1 MTSIL
6 GKMVARRLFKEP
18 ANKALGSEDPYF
30 EEIPQEELGRKK
42 KGSKRRRPPPP
53 GLSQN
58 DTKVLTEV
66 RQRAYH
72 LDMSLGF
79 CCCGIVIGWSAVIS
93 IIPGIGA
100 AIAAYLS
107 YCVVHAA
114 NKIDG
119 GLPNWLYTKMMT
131 NVIIDFSLG
140 LVPLVGDVVDILYK
154 ANSRNALLLETYLRE
169 RGKNSIENA
178 ESSETDSTLILPAQQ
193 QPQNRQQQQQTG

>member
-6 GKMVARRLFKEP
+6 GKMVARRFFKES
-18 ANKALGSEDPYF
+18 ANKAFGSEDPYF

-66 RQRAYH
+66 RRRAYH

-79 CCCGIVIGWSAVIS
+79 CCCGIGIGWSAVIS

-100 AIAAYLS
+100 AIATYLS
-107 YCVVHAA
+107 YCVVQAA

-131 NVIIDFSLG
+131 NVIIDFALG

-154 ANSRNALLLETYLRE
+154 ANSRNALLLESYLRE
-169 RGKNSIENA
+169 RGKNNIANGNFP
-178 ESSETDSTLILPAQQ
+178 T
-193 QPQNRQQQQQTG
+193 